1 MTPAD
6 PPSTNS
12 LRYAALGV
20 VCAAVLLGVLFMRF
34 NAQVDLEREEAAERL
49 VLCQHL
55 ERVARSTSTTAL
67 ESLEACKQL
76 RKRYSESV
84 APLSVIT
91 PLE

>member
-1 MTPAD
+1 MNPAE
-6 PPSTNS
+6 PPSNNG
-12 LRYAALGV
+12 LRYAAIGV

-49 VLCQHL
+49 LLCQHL
-55 ERVARSTSTTAL
+55 ESVARATSTTAL

-84 APLSVIT
+84 APL
-91 PLE
+91 

>member
-1 MTPAD
+1 MNPAQP
-6 PPSTNS
+6 PPSNG
-12 LRYAALGV
+12 LRYAAIGV

-55 ERVARSTSTTAL
+55 ESVARATSTAAL

-84 APLSVIT
+84 APL
-91 PLE
+91 

>member
-1 MTPAD
+1 MNPAQ
-6 PPSTNS
+6 PPSSNG
-12 LRYAALGV
+12 LRFAAIGV

-49 VLCQHL
+49 VLCQHI
-55 ERVARSTSTTAL
+55 ESVARATSTTGL

-84 APLSVIT
+84 APL
-91 PLE
+91 